1 MSDEHAMLR
10 DALVGRLAS
19 HDQISAWEALGEG
32 GVRGLCVPEE
42 LGGLGL
48 SAASAAPVMEALGE
62 LCIPTPFIETS
73 IIATRLLA
81 SARCKEGDAV
91 LRAIAMDG
99 ARVAIAGLDP
109 KLRGDV
115 SAHCTGGDWTIDGTA
130 RVVLD
135 ADEAR
140 SFIAIAPHDGVP
152 VVLLLRGWADCD
164 RHSFPTIDGR
174 SAADVTFRQASAT
187 LIAEDAAAHLAVIT
201 DEAIALLAV
210 EAAALMRRLVR
221 DTVSHAKQREQF
233 GQAIAHF
240 QVVQHRLVDMHIQ
253 ARRAEA
259 IARRAM
265 AALTATEAE
274 RARVV
279 SAAKVTIAQ
288 AGRYIAQQAV
298 QLHGGMGMTME
309 LIIGRCFKR
318 LTVIEGELGSADDH
332 LHRYAATSAS

>member
-187 LIAEDAAAHLAVIT
+187 LIAEDVAALLAVIT

-309 LIIGRCFKR
+309 LIVGRCFKR
-318 LTVIEGELGSADDH
+318 LTVIEGELGSTDDH

>member
-1 MSDEHAMLR
+1 MLR

-19 HDQISAWEALGEG
+19 HDQISAWDALGEG
-32 GVRGLCVPEE
+32 DVRGLCVPEE

-48 SAASAAPVMEALGE
+48 SAASAAPVMDALGE
-62 LCIPTPFIETS
+62 FCLPTPFIETS

-81 SARCKEGDAV
+81 SAHCKEGDAV

-109 KLRGDV
+109 KLRGDL
-115 SAHCTGGDWTIDGTA
+115 SAHCTDGDWAINGTA

-135 ADEAR
+135 ADGAR
-140 SFIAIAPHDGVP
+140 SFIVIAPHDGVP
-152 VVLLLRGWADCD
+152 AVLLLRGGADCE

-174 SAADVTFRQASAT
+174 SAADVTFRQTPAT
-187 LIAEDAAAHLAVIT
+187 LIAEDAATLLAVIT

-221 DTVSHAKQREQF
+221 DTVDYAKQREQF
-233 GQAIAHF
+233 GQSIARF
-240 QVVQHRLVDMHIQ
+240 QVVQHRLVDMHIH

-288 AGRYIAQQAV
+288 AGRYIGQQAV

-318 LTVIEGELGSADDH
+318 LTVIEGELGSTDDH
-332 LHRYAATSAS
+332 LQRYAAKLTA